1 VDYEAL
7 YRFRFIDVDP
17 VSKRAVWR
25 VIAADL
31 ARRAGNPRRVLDPA
45 CGSGEFIL
53 GVPAA
58 ERWAADVVPPPID
71 DAEVRVMVGRYQDL
85 DLPRGH
91 FDAILFSNVLEH
103 LADPDEVQQF
113 LQRAKDQLA
122 PGGRVIIMGPNF
134 KYCAKEYFDC
144 ADHTL
149 VLTDVSVVEHLVAA
163 GYRVDTVVPRY
174 IPYSFRSRLPADPRL
189 TAAYLRMPF
198 VWRFLGK
205 QFLVIATPSR

>member
-1 VDYEAL
+1 MDYEAL
-7 YRFRFIDVDP
+7 YRFRFQDVDP
-17 VSKRAVWR
+17 VSKRAVWS

-45 CGSGEFIL
+45 CGSGEFIT
-53 GVPAA
+53 GVPAD
-58 ERWAADVVPPPID
+58 ERWAADVVAPSFD
-71 DAEVRVMVGRYQDL
+71 DDRVRILVGRYQDL
-85 DLPRGH
+85 DLPAGH

-103 LADPDEVQQF
+103 LAGPDDVQDF
-113 LQRAKDQLA
+113 LQRARTQLA
-122 PGGRVIIMGPNF
+122 PGGRVVIMGPNF
-134 KYCAKEYFDC
+134 KYCPKEYFDC

-163 GYRVDTVVPRY
+163 GFTVDTVIPRY
-174 IPYSFRSRLPADPRL
+174 IPYSFRSRLPANPRL

-205 QFLVIATPSR
+205 QFLVIATPPR